1 MDPKKIRIV
10 FMGTPALA
18 AYSLKALHENKYN
31 IVGVVT
37 APDKPAGRGLKLAYS
52 EVKKYALENE
62 LLILQPQKLK
72 DPDFFYQLK
81 ALKPDLQVVVAFRML
96 PENVWSL
103 PGLGTFNMH
112 ASLLPQ
118 YRGAA
123 PINWAIINGEKET
136 GVTTFLLDKE
146 IDTGKIL
153 FQQTMP
159 LSENE
164 TAGSLHD
171 KIMVA
176 GAEMVLKTVDAL
188 AKGTASQID
197 QTEQI
202 KKNTLLKKAPKI
214 FKEDC
219 VISWEMPC
227 KEIASRIHGLS
238 PIPGAY
244 TEIIYDGRPL
254 ALKIYE
260 AKAET
265 INHNYK
271 TGELITDGKNT
282 LFFAAKDGLVEVQSL
297 QMAGKKRMNTPDF
310 LRGFRV
316 ELAKSLP
323 E

>member
-1 MDPKKIRIV
+1 
-10 FMGTPALA
+10 MGTPALA
-18 AYSLKALHENKYN
+18 AHSLKVLHEKQYN

-37 APDKPAGRGLKLAYS
+37 APDKPAGRGLKLAHS
-52 EVKKYALENE
+52 EVKKYALENG
-62 LLILQPQKLK
+62 IPVLQPQKLK
-72 DPDFFYQLK
+72 DPDFFSQLN

-96 PENVWSL
+96 PESVWSL
-103 PGLGTFNMH
+103 PRMGTFNMH

-153 FQQTMP
+153 FQKVMP

-176 GAEMVLKTVDAL
+176 GAEMVVKTVDAL
-188 AKGTASQID
+188 AKGTVNPINQVEFID
-197 QTEQI
+197 
-202 KKNTLLKKAPKI
+202 KNIPLKKAPKI

-219 VISWEMPC
+219 LISWERPC
-227 KEIASRIHGLS
+227 EEIANRIHGLS
-238 PIPGAY
+238 PVPGAY
-244 TEIIYDGRPL
+244 TEIIYDGKPL
-254 ALKIYE
+254 TIKIFE
-260 AKAET
+260 ARAELS
-265 INHNYK
+265 NHKYK
-271 TGELITDGKNT
+271 PGEIITDGKTT
-282 LFFAAKDGLVEVQSL
+282 LFFASPDGLVKVESL
-297 QMAGKKRMNTPDF
+297 QMAGKKRMNAPEF

-316 ELAKSLP
+316 ELVKSMP
-323 E
+323 Q

>member
-1 MDPKKIRIV
+1 
-10 FMGTPALA
+10 MGTPALA
-18 AYSLKALHENKYN
+18 AYSLKVLHEKKYN

-37 APDKPAGRGLKLAYS
+37 APDKPAGRGLKIAYS
-52 EVKKYALENE
+52 DVKKYALENG
-62 LLILQPQKLK
+62 LPILQPQKLK
-72 DPDFFYQLK
+72 DPDFFSQLN

-96 PENVWSL
+96 PESVWSL
-103 PGLGTFNMH
+103 PRLGTFNMH

-123 PINWAIINGEKET
+123 PINWAIISGEKET

-153 FQQTMP
+153 FQQTLP
-159 LSENE
+159 VSENE
-164 TAGSLHD
+164 TAASLHD

-176 GAEMVLKTVDAL
+176 GAKMVLKTVDAL
-188 AKGTASQID
+188 ANGTANPIVQSELI
-197 QTEQI
+197 E
-202 KKNTLLKKAPKI
+202 KNTLLKKAPKI

-219 VISWEMPC
+219 LIDWRTSC
-227 KEIASRIHGLS
+227 KDIVNRVHGLS

-244 TEIIYDGRPL
+244 TEITYDGRPL
-254 ALKIYE
+254 TLKIFE
-260 AKAET
+260 AEAE
-265 INHNYK
+265 IFQHKYK
-271 TGELITDGKNT
+271 PGELISDGKNT
-282 LFFAAKDGLVEVQSL
+282 LFFAAQDGMVKVKSL

-323 E
+323 Q

>member
-1 MDPKKIRIV
+1 
-10 FMGTPALA
+10 MGTPALA
-18 AYSLKALHENKYN
+18 AYSLKVLHENNYN

-52 EVKKYALENE
+52 EVKKIALQNE
-62 LLILQPQKLK
+62 LPILQPQKLK
-72 DPDFFYQLK
+72 DPDFFLQLNT
-81 ALKPDLQVVVAFRML
+81 LNPELLVVVAFRML
-96 PENVWSL
+96 PESVWSL
-103 PGLGTFNMH
+103 PRLGTFNMH

-153 FQQTMP
+153 FQQSMP
-159 LSENE
+159 VAENE

-188 AKGTASQID
+188 AKGTANPIE
-197 QTEQI
+197 QTELI
-202 KKNTLLKKAPKI
+202 EKNTLLKKAPKI

-219 VISWEMPC
+219 LIDWRTSCE
-227 KEIASRIHGLS
+227 EIVNRVHGLS

-244 TEIIYDGRPL
+244 TEITYDGRPL
-254 ALKIYE
+254 TIKIFE
-260 AKAET
+260 AEAET
-265 INHNYK
+265 SRHNYK
-271 TGELITDGKNT
+271 PGKLISDGKNN
-282 LFFAAKDGLVEVQSL
+282 LFFTTQDGMVKVKSL
-297 QMAGKKRMNTPDF
+297 QVAGKKRMNTSDF
-310 LRGFRV
+310 LRGFRI
-316 ELAKSLP
+316 ELL
-323 E
+323 